1 MPLIPAT
8 LVAGFTEVFQGPPLG
23 PVAAAVQM
31 ANTYALYAQ
40 TGVFGPT
47 LPIFTGLERASLAA
61 TLGQAMALPGPA
73 PPAFGAAW
81 ALGLNS
87 FWLAPPIV
95 VAGGGTGA
103 VVSIFGTSSLAGT
116 LDALVAIPFNPAPQA
131 AALLATALDIATR
144 TCIAAV
150 VIPPSPSPVPVPIL

>member
-8 LVAGFTEVFQGPPLG
+8 LIAGFTELFQGPPIG
-23 PVAAAVQM
+23 PMAAAFQM

-40 TGVFGPT
+40 TGIFGPT
-47 LPIFTGLERASLAA
+47 LPVFTGLERVSLA
-61 TLGQAMALPGPA
+61 TMLGQAMSVPGPA
-73 PPAFGAAW
+73 PPAFGASW
-81 ALGLNS
+81 ALGLTN
-87 FWLAPPIV
+87 FWLAPPII

-103 VVSIFGTSSLAGT
+103 VVSILGTTSLAGA

-131 AALLATALDIATR
+131 AAFLATALDIATR